1 MFWFCLRSLFTEYGR
16 LFLRHVALVHPVKT
30 IRAMRRS
37 RGKREGD
44 FVAQSATCTPDFLD
58 SGKSIV
64 GLGFCMKP
72 KHTPCPSGR
81 DLHGCHYLERCAEDP
96 GAQIPPACR
105 DCYIRKTGLAA
116 LRRGSAF
123 YVMTSAKDI
132 LFDVF
137 KPSIETGTF
146 ETGVFTLCRY
156 SFRPFFTGMYLS
168 GIRGFLFPFCEGDC
182 RDYKTWTRADRGE
195 KDEQTFLTQDAQG
208 MIETLLGG
216 EQTDG
221 QTVSFEKRGNIF
233 YPASFNS

>member
-1 MFWFCLRSLFTEYGR
+1 MFWFCVRSLFSEYGR
-16 LFLRHVALVHPVKT
+16 LFLRHIALAHPVKT
-30 IRAMRRS
+30 VRALFRS

-44 FVAQSATCTPDFLD
+44 FAAQSAEYGAFAL
-58 SGKSIV
+58 GRRSIV

-72 KHTPCPSGR
+72 KDAPCPSGS
-81 DLHGCHYLERCAEDP
+81 DLHGCGYLERYAANG
-96 GAQIPPACR
+96 GAQVPPACR

-123 YVMTSAKDI
+123 YIMTSAKDI

-137 KPSIETGTF
+137 KPSLETGKF

-156 SFRPFFTGMYLS
+156 SFQPFFTGMCIS

-195 KDEQTFLTQDAQG
+195 KDEQTFLTQDARS

-216 EQTDG
+216 ERTGEGD
-221 QTVSFEKRGNIF
+221 VSFEKRGNVF
-233 YPASFNS
+233 YPDSFGS